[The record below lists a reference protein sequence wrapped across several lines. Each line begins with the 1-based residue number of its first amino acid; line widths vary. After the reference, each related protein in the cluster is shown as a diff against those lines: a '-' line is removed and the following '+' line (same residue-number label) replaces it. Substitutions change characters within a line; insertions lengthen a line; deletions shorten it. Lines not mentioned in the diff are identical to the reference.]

1 MRTANS
7 KKLRLDQ
14 LDVKQLGKHTIGVLG
29 PAILIL
35 LGDFFNMI
43 DWGVWT
49 PIAAAG
55 LTMILD
61 TVRKWIRDNSDSDP
75 KVLK

>member
-1 MRTANS
+1 MKTSNS
-7 KKLRLDQ
+7 GRRDLDEID
-14 LDVKQLGKHTIGVLG
+14 LKQLGKHSVGVLG
-29 PAILIL
+29 PAIVIL

-55 LTMILD
+55 LTMLLD
-61 TVRKWIRDNSDSDP
+61 FLRKWVRDNSNSGP